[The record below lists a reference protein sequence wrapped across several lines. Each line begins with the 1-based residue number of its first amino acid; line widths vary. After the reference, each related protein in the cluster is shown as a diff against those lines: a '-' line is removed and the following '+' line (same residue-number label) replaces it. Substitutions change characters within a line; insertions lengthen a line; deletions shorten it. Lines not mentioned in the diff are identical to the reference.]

1 MAITR
6 KQIIGAI
13 EEGIVVANR
22 KYEGWTNGSWVTDSG
37 VESLMVTCIA
47 ESLHKHQEPQ
57 ESLGLEVSFRDIRVL
72 SKANAGPGR
81 RPSTMKDTNRADV
94 ALFNAALRPTCV
106 IEAKRSWNTEMCG
119 RDLRR
124 IRDLVRKCAHGH
136 GGSLRRGFLAMIIA
150 RQATKTKPAEKRI
163 HEQMDKIEGLVN
175 STFAKKGQKV
185 TYHRG
190 DARPPGKRFLSFY
203 GDWRAAS
210 FCVEIS
216 ATNKRSTGARLR
228 RPV

>member
-1 MAITR
+1 MAIT
-6 KQIIGAI
+6 KSQIIEAI
-13 EEGIVVANR
+13 EDGIVAANR

-47 ESLHKHQEPQ
+47 EILHKHQEPQ
-57 ESLGLEVSFRDIRVL
+57 ESLGLEVSFRDIREL
-72 SKANAGPGR
+72 SQASPGPGR

-94 ALFNAALRPTCV
+94 VLFNAALRPTCV
-106 IEAKRSWNTEMCG
+106 IEAKRSWNAKMCG
-119 RDLRR
+119 RDLQR

-150 RQATKTKPAEKRI
+150 RQATTTKSAKERI
-163 HEQMDKIEGLVN
+163 HEQMEKIEGSVN

-190 DARPPGKRFLSFY
+190 GAKPPGKRFRALY

-210 FCVEIS
+210 FCIEIS
-216 ATNKRSTGARLR
+216 AAN
-228 RPV
+228 

>member
-6 KQIIGAI
+6 KQIIEAI
-13 EEGIVVANR
+13 EEGIAAANR

-37 VESLMVTCIA
+37 VESLMVTCVA
-47 ESLHKHQEPQ
+47 ESLHKRQEPH
-57 ESLGLEVSFRDIRVL
+57 ESLGLEVSFRDIREM
-72 SKANAGPGR
+72 SEATAGPGR

-94 ALFNAALRPTCV
+94 ALFNAALRPICV
-106 IEAKRSWNTEMCG
+106 IEVKRSWNAEMCG

-150 RQATKTKPAEKRI
+150 RQATQTKSAEERI
-163 HEQMDKIEGLVN
+163 HEQMEKIEKLVN
-175 STFAKKGQKV
+175 STFAEKGQKV

-190 DARPPGKRFLSFY
+190 KARLPGKRFRDLY

-210 FCVEIS
+210 LSIEIS
-216 ATNKRSTGARLR
+216 TRN
-228 RPV
+228 